1 MWLIVI
7 GAFILICIVC
17 FSSDSENSS
26 CANNTP
32 KSTFVNENTFRYLTN
47 NPAEQQWASA
57 NIRDGI
63 VYCYGHSE
71 FKVGSYEISEDG
83 RIIVWDAKHEL
94 RIGFLYPQNRSIHLN
109 NADLFAKI
117 KKNRPYCPTPTSFV
131 YDAAHWID
139 GAIFDNQTREQIA
152 VCQGDPIACAA
163 AFVCLTYDLLTENK
177 YYRFFN
183 SFYM

>member
-7 GAFILICIVC
+7 GIIVFCIFFFSYNTEN
-17 FSSDSENSS
+17 FSS
-26 CANNTP
+26 ANNPP
-32 KSTFVNENTFRYLTN
+32 KSTVVNENTFRYLTN
-47 NPAEQQWASA
+47 NTAELQWASA
-57 NIRDGI
+57 NIRNGI
-63 VYCYGHSE
+63 VYGFGYTE

-83 RIIVWDAKHEL
+83 RIIVWDAEHEL
-94 RIGFLYPQNRSIHLN
+94 RIGFLYPQHRSICLT

-117 KKNRPYCPTPTSFV
+117 KKDRPYCPTPTSFV
-131 YDAAHWID
+131 YDAAHWVD